1 MEWTAMA
8 TMIDALRLAFER
20 AAEQS
25 EDEQA
30 ALAALI
36 VQTLDADA
44 RWDALLADP
53 LTPQALDLLAAEAL
67 AEDDEGLTEEITGDG
82 FLL

>member
-1 MEWTAMA
+1 MEWTAMG
-8 TMIDALRLAFER
+8 TMIDALKQAFER
-20 AAEQS
+20 AAEQPG
-25 EDEQA
+25 DEQA

-53 LTPQALDLLAAEAL
+53 LTPQALDLLAAEAM
-67 AEDDEGLTEEITGDG
+67 AEDDEDLTEEITGDG
-82 FLL
+82 FLS

>member
-1 MEWTAMA
+1 MA

-82 FLL
+82 FLS